1 MKKIK
6 HHQVFSVRPKTK
18 GRPRMT
24 RFGKAYTPKE
34 TVAYEKEIS
43 ELYDGPLFEDELLC
57 MKLRFT
63 VEGTELLLEKLE
75 HNPKVK
81 QPKSKLTGDIDN
93 YAKSI
98 LDALNGVAYADDKQI
113 VSLYLEKA

>member
-1 MKKIK
+1 MK
-6 HHQVFSVRPKTK
+6 PKAHSIMVPVKPIPK

-81 QPKSKLTGDIDN
+81 QTKSKLTGDIDN

>member
-1 MKKIK
+1 MKSKYQ
-6 HHQVFSVRPKTK
+6 QVFKVRPKTK

-34 TVAYEKEIS
+34 TVEYEKEIAS
-43 ELYDGPLFEDELLC
+43 LYKGPMFVDELLS

-75 HNPKVK
+75 INPNVK
-81 QPKSKLTGDIDN
+81 PVKSKLTGDIDN

>member
-1 MKKIK
+1 
-6 HHQVFSVRPKTK
+6 
-18 GRPRMT
+18 MT

>member
-1 MKKIK
+1 
-6 HHQVFSVRPKTK
+6 
-18 GRPRMT
+18 
-24 RFGKAYTPKE
+24 
-34 TVAYEKEIS
+34 
-43 ELYDGPLFEDELLC
+43 
-57 MKLRFT
+57 
-63 VEGTELLLEKLE
+63 LLLEKLE
-75 HNPKVK
+75 KNTKVK